1 MYGRMATYNVSGD
14 VHDLARR
21 AEDGLLP
28 ILQAQHGFRSY
39 TVSSGDG
46 QILSLSAWDSRA
58 DAEAGSEAAA
68 AWVADN
74 MGEELDLVEVRY
86 AEVLFSTALGVSTKA
101 TATA

>member
-14 VHDLARR
+14 PHDLARK

-28 ILQAQHGFRSY
+28 ILQAQQGFRSY

-58 DAEAGSEAAA
+58 DAEAGRQRRRQPGSPPTWA
-68 AWVADN
+68 
-74 MGEELDLVEVRY
+74 RS
-86 AEVLFSTALGVSTKA
+86 STCSTCA
-101 TATA
+101 MRRCCSAPRSA